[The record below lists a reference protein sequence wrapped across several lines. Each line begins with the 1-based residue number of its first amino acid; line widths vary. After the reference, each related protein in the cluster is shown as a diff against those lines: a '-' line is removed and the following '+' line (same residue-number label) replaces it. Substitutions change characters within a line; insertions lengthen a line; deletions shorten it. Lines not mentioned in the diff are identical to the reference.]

1 VSPATSRSLRRSL
14 APLALMALIFAL
26 SAQTDLNSGLGAVDL
41 IGRKVIH
48 ASTFA
53 LLTWLWF
60 WALRGT
66 AGRPMAGAVAISVLY
81 AISDEYHQQFVHG
94 RHGSPIDVLI
104 DCVGIV
110 AVVWWNSNRRRA
122 RGAAGKDAGRTAKR
136 A

>member
-1 VSPATSRSLRRSL
+1 MSPAISRLLRRSL

-26 SAQTDLNSGLGAVDL
+26 SAQSDLNSGLGAVDL
-41 IGRKVIH
+41 IGRKIIH

-66 AGRPMAGAVAISVLY
+66 VGRPMATAVAISFLY
-81 AISDEYHQQFVHG
+81 AISDEYHQHFVHG

-104 DCVGIV
+104 DAIGIVIV
-110 AVVWWNSNRRRA
+110 AVREERKKPV
-122 RGAAGKDAGRTAKR
+122 
-136 A
+136 

>member
-1 VSPATSRSLRRSL
+1 VSPATSRSLRRLL
-14 APLALMALIFAL
+14 APLALMALIFVL

-41 IGRKVIH
+41 IGRKIIH

-66 AGRPMAGAVAISVLY
+66 VGRPMATAVVISVLY
-81 AISDEYHQQFVHG
+81 AISDEYHQHFVHG

-104 DCVGIV
+104 DCVGIAAV
-110 AVVWWNSNRRRA
+110 AFREERKKP
-122 RGAAGKDAGRTAKR
+122 G
-136 A
+136 